1 MGPLATLGQ
10 NQEWFIAT
18 SGSILD
24 SGGEGERLVGQTME
38 RSYIGSGSQQADRC
52 TGGRHLR
59 TGSQDIVDFI
69 LGEARE
75 GTCGGRGAKLKY
87 WMTCLWEWRWNV
99 GTSGEWSSRGLVKVV
114 V

>member
-1 MGPLATLGQ
+1 M
-10 NQEWFIAT
+10 
-18 SGSILD
+18 
-24 SGGEGERLVGQTME
+24 GQTME

-59 TGSQDIVDFI
+59 RGSPGIVVFTP
-69 LGEARE
+69 LEARE
-75 GTCGGRGAKLKY
+75 GTCGAGGAKLKC
-87 WMTCLWEWRWNV
+87 WSICSREWRWDV

>member
-18 SGSILD
+18 SGGILD

-59 TGSQDIVDFI
+59 RGSPGIVVFTP
-69 LGEARE
+69 LEARE
-75 GTCGGRGAKLKY
+75 GTCGAGGRKAQVLVD
-87 WMTCLWEWRWNV
+87 MFT
-99 GTSGEWSSRGLVKVV
+99 TSTKRFE
-114 V
+114 